1 MSKTVYLT
9 LVDSNYCSGFSVSHS
24 PGVRTAAAHFI
35 FNIKRLFV
43 CSAEESQIGSW
54 TFNILS
60 PLQSKR
66 LISHSAGLWLL
77 TRTNSASCWLVTH
90 TGTAMIGC
98 LTPGGTPLI
107 VCLAY
112 FLRSFCWHILAPSP
126 LHSIMQ
132 REQGDVI
139 DVCVCL
145 QVCVCVC
152 VCLHV
157 SQSVCLGETK
167 SQIHQQAKPPSSP
180 FPLFFIA
187 PLFLFF
193 FFPTA
198 AQIR

>member
-1 MSKTVYLT
+1 M
-9 LVDSNYCSGFSVSHS
+9 
-24 PGVRTAAAHFI
+24 AAAHFI

-152 VCLHV
+152 VLACF
-157 SQSVCLGETK
+157 TK
-167 SQIHQQAKPPSSP
+167 RLFGRNKKPNSSAGQTSFFP
-180 FPLFFIA
+180 FSSLLYCPPL
-187 PLFLFF
+187 PFF
-193 FFPTA
+193 FLSHRSTD
-198 AQIR
+198 QIECHLYKLPRAN